1 MDETSDGILNRVTIK
16 YVAPREIAPGKTI
29 TTFYD
34 CRLLTPNDLA
44 RLAAEAVGHLSDHAF
59 DIAVGAAYSGI
70 LFAAAVAG
78 GKQVAISQKDGI
90 LAGPNVAGRKVMICD
105 DVVSTGEQLQKIAKK
120 VRENGGE
127 VVGFACIVDRLSKD
141 GMLAGLPLYSAFRE

>member
-16 YVAPREIAPGKTI
+16 YVTPREISPGKLI
-29 TTFYD
+29 STFYD

-44 RLAAEAVGHLSDHAF
+44 RLAAEAVGHLDDHSF

-70 LFAAAVAG
+70 LFASAVAG
-78 GKQVAISQKDGI
+78 GKQVVISQKDGI
-90 LAGPNVAGRKVMICD
+90 LAGPNVAGRRVIICD
-105 DVVSTGEQLQKIAKK
+105 DVVSTGEQLLKIAQRL
-120 VRENGGE
+120 RENGGE

-141 GMLAGLPLYSAFRE
+141 GQLAGLPLYSACRE